1 MEMKMWIWQYYEN
14 EIIFFERKTDELLT
28 KTKIQETKMEKR
40 RRQQLHPT
48 KKDTDEL
55 FEMIKLTLK
64 AIAIVKTYRYFQIL
78 QIPPSNQNN
87 QLFYDRREQHF
98 RNLLMVLLS
107 KLKNENEI
115 DFTINR

>member
-28 KTKIQETKMEKR
+28 KTIIQETKMEKK

-48 KKDTDEL
+48 KKDIDEL
-55 FEMIKLTLK
+55 AEMITSTLK
-64 AIAIVKTYRYFQIL
+64 AIAIVKTYRHFQIL

-87 QLFYDRREQHF
+87 QLFYARRKQHF
-98 RNLLMVLLS
+98 INLQTDFLL
-107 KLKNENEI
+107 KVKNENEI
-115 DFTINR
+115 DFTISR